1 MKIDKINYRKIF
13 KFATLL
19 LTAMLIATV
28 SAATYKYMYIDGSV
42 TISTTTGL
50 KWVEGTDAPSGT
62 SIAGSTVT
70 LPLTAQNGTPTNFTY
85 CLYLQNLDASDHP
98 VVINITSAAN
108 STLYDEFN
116 LMIFN
121 NSTEAHIDT
130 LIVTTT
136 DSYSGTI
143 TSSTV
148 WRLTFEVSAK
158 ASSSGSDTFDVQFRY
173 E

>member
-1 MKIDKINYRKIF
+1 MKENYRKIF

-42 TISTTTGL
+42 SISTTTGL
-50 KWVEGTDAPSGT
+50 KWVKGIDAPSGT

-70 LPLTAQNGTPTNFTY
+70 LPLTVQNGTTINFTH
-85 CLYLQNLDASDHP
+85 CLYLENLDAFNHS
-98 VVINITSAAN
+98 VVIDITSAAD
-108 STLYDEFN
+108 SGLYDEFN

-136 DSYSGTI
+136 DSYSGNI
-143 TSSTV
+143 TDNAL
-148 WRLTFEVSAK
+148 WRLTFEVAATPSA
-158 ASSSGSDTFDVQFRY
+158 SGSDTFDVQFRY